1 MTTSRITFCRI
12 CEASCGLIADVE
24 AERVVRLRPDP
35 EHVVSRGFA
44 CIKGIRYLDVHES
57 PDRLRT
63 PLKRVGDRYEP
74 ISWAQALAEIGAKV
88 RALRAQHGRDSVG
101 VYIGNPAAFTPAH
114 MLFAGYFTSALGT
127 RHLYTSGSQDCNN
140 KFVASEE
147 MFGAP
152 MLQPIPD
159 FDRARFV
166 MMLGANPAI
175 SQLTFANVPRVFER
189 LKDVHAAGGRVV
201 FVNPRRTESS
211 RQLGELL
218 FIRPGTDVYFIL
230 AFGHVIL
237 DALAQRA
244 HVGLDALARHTDGYE
259 QLRDV
264 VAAWPPE
271 RVAAI
276 TGIAPERIRELA
288 QAYLAADGA
297 VLYAGTGVNQGP
309 HGTLSVWLL
318 HAISIVSGNLDR
330 PGGMLVTRQM
340 MFAVKMNDH
349 GRAIKRVRS
358 RVSEHRSVLES
369 LPAGVMPDEILTPG
383 EGQLRALFVTAGNP
397 VLTCPNSPRMQR
409 ALEQLELLVSID
421 LFRNETGNLAHYLL
435 PASSFLER
443 SDVPLGMSGYQPIP
457 YAQFVEPVVAPLAE
471 SRDEWWI
478 FAQLA
483 RESGLSLTGSRLFQT
498 WLDAST
504 RERPWLPALLRF
516 RPELMFAALSAVER
530 VTLRRLRREP
540 HGVLL
545 AEHRTGKFMRRGVF
559 TENRKVQL
567 APATFVVAARK
578 LDASFALELAELE
591 ARPALRLIGKRER
604 QSHNSWMHNVESFV
618 SAPRDT
624 NYLYMHPDDAAARG
638 LRERDLCTVRSA
650 TGQLSVPLKLT
661 DELMQGTVALP
672 HGWGHQH
679 AQGLSIASRT
689 RGVNSN
695 LLSPDGPE
703 ALEALSGMARLTA
716 IEVEV
721 EACQSELAQVDS
733 QTEG

>member
-1 MTTSRITFCRI
+1 MPASKITFCRI

-63 PLKRVGDRYEP
+63 PMKRVGAGYEP

-88 RALRAQHGRDSVG
+88 RALRAQHGHDSVG
-101 VYIGNPAAFTPAH
+101 MYIGNPAAFTPAH

-140 KFVASEE
+140 KFVAAEE

-189 LKDVHAAGGRVV
+189 LKAVEAASGRVV

-211 RQLGELL
+211 RQLGELV

-237 DALAQRA
+237 EALAGREP
-244 HVGLDALARHTDGYE
+244 GELARHTDGYE

-264 VAAWPPE
+264 VRAWPPE
-271 RVAAI
+271 RVETI
-276 TGIAPERIRELA
+276 TGVAASRIRELA
-288 QAYLAADGA
+288 QAYLEADGA

-318 HAISIVSGNLDR
+318 HAISIASGNMDR
-330 PGGMLVTRQM
+330 RGGMLVTRQM
-340 MFAVKMNDH
+340 LFAVKMNDH

-383 EGQLRALFVTAGNP
+383 EGQLRGLFVTAGNP

-457 YAQFVEPVVAPLAE
+457 YAQFVEPVVPPLAE
-471 SRDEWWI
+471 ARDEWWI
-478 FAQLA
+478 FARLA
-483 RESGLSLTGSRLFQT
+483 RESGLSLTGSRAFQA

-504 RERPWLPALLRF
+504 REQPWLPAPLRF
-516 RPELMFAALSAVER
+516 RPELMFAALCAVER

-545 AEHRTGKFMRRGVF
+545 PEHRPGSFLRRGVF
-559 TENRKVQL
+559 TDNRKVQL
-567 APATFVVAARK
+567 APPAFVAAARE
-578 LDASFALELAELE
+578 LDAAFASELSALEAK
-591 ARPALRLIGKRER
+591 PALRLIGKRER
-604 QSHNSWMHNVESFV
+604 QSHNSWLHNVESFV

-624 NYLYMHPDDAAARG
+624 NYLYMHPTDAAARG
-638 LRERDLCTVRSA
+638 LRERAMCTVRSA
-650 TGQLSVPLKLT
+650 TGQVRVPIKLT
-661 DELMQGTVALP
+661 DELMPGTVALP
-672 HGWGHQH
+672 HGWGHQQ
-679 AQGLSIASRT
+679 AEGLSIASRT

-695 LLSPDGPE
+695 LLSQDGPA

-716 IEVEV
+716 IDVEV
-721 EACQSELAQVDS
+721 SAEE
-733 QTEG
+733 E